1 MSAVLFITLIP
12 VLLSAGLLRAANTPE
27 ASPGQD
33 FSGSLRQTVSDL
45 AEKQKRP
52 AGDYA
57 RMAQET
63 ISFGSNPEAVA
74 QLNGKVPDGADPHA
88 PWRNVVNDALAGV
101 DEGERI
107 DAKAANWPELREKLK
122 NLQPPPPPPSQGGSS
137 KDKKNQKKDQK
148 KKDKQQ
154 QKGSGKDKQQQSGGG
169 EKSDQKDGGEGQ
181 EGQGESQGPPSQGQ
195 PSKGNKKGGQEE
207 GGAEGSGGQGEQN
220 QREPAGGKDPNQA
233 REFSSKKDGEGQMKE
248 RGQNEEMKGMEDE
261 KAGFG
266 NLGQEKRD
274 GKETQGPVPG
284 SAGAKEE
291 KQEAPPG
298 MRVVGGGSGQKAS
311 DKSSD
316 PVTLEAMSR
325 LEQVKQ
331 SDSPAILQQRLQPKD
346 QPPQPSS
353 LGKPW

>member
-1 MSAVLFITLIP
+1 MSAP
-12 VLLSAGLLRAANTPE
+12 LSALLILVLGSVSQLDAANVPDSPQGPDPSGTLRE
-27 ASPGQD
+27 TVAS
-33 FSGSLRQTVSDL
+33 L

-57 RMAQET
+57 RMAEET
-63 ISFGSNPEAVA
+63 ISFGSNPEAVT

-107 DAKAANWPELREKLK
+107 DSKAANWPELRERLK
-122 NLQPPPPPPSQGGSS
+122 QLQPPPPPPSQGGSK
-137 KDKKNQKKDQK
+137 KDKKDQKNQKKDK
-148 KKDKQQ
+148 KQ

-169 EKSDQKDGGEGQ
+169 QKSEEQDQSGGEGA
-181 EGQGESQGPPSQGQ
+181 EGEGESEGPPSQGQ
-195 PSKGNKKGGQEE
+195 PGKGDKKGGQKGGESDE
-207 GGAEGSGGQGEQN
+207 GGEGENQGQEKAS
-220 QREPAGGKDPNQA
+220 RGKDPNQIQ
-233 REFSSKKDGEGQMKE
+233 EFDTSKAGEGQMKE
-248 RGQNEEMKGMEDE
+248 RGRNEEMKGMEDE

-266 NLGQEKRD
+266 SLGQDK
-274 GKETQGPVPG
+274 KEGQEQPGGAGGPG
-284 SAGAKEE
+284 GEE
-291 KQEAPPG
+291 RAEAPPG

-316 PVTLEAMSR
+316 PMTLEAMSR

-331 SDSPAILQQRLQPKD
+331 SDSPAILQQRLQPQD
-346 QPPQPSS
+346 QRPQPSS

>member
-1 MSAVLFITLIP
+1 MSTAFSLSLI
-12 VLLSAGLLRAANTPE
+12 LLLGVSRLHAANAPE
-27 ASPGQD
+27 SPQGPD
-33 FSGSLRQTVSDL
+33 FSGTLRETVASL

-57 RMAQET
+57 RMAEET
-63 ISFGSNPEAVA
+63 ISFGSNPEAVT

-107 DAKAANWPELREKLK
+107 DSKAANWPELRDRLK
-122 NLQPPPPPPSQGGSS
+122 QLQPPPPPPSQGGSK
-137 KDKKNQKKDQK
+137 KDKKDQK
-148 KKDKQQ
+148 NQKKDKQQ

-169 EKSDQKDGGEGQ
+169 QKSQEQDQSGGEGA
-181 EGQGESQGPPSQGQ
+181 EGEGESEGPPSQGQ
-195 PSKGNKKGGQEE
+195 PGKGDKKGGKKGGESDE
-207 GGAEGSGGQGEQN
+207 GGEGENQGQEKAS
-220 QREPAGGKDPNQA
+220 RGKDPNQIQ
-233 REFSSKKDGEGQMKE
+233 EFDTSKAGEGQMKE
-248 RGQNEEMKGMEDE
+248 RGRNEEMKGMEDE

-266 NLGQEKRD
+266 SFGQDKKEGQEQP
-274 GKETQGPVPG
+274 GGTAGQGG
-284 SAGAKEE
+284 EE
-291 KQEAPPG
+291 KADAPPG

-316 PVTLEAMSR
+316 PMTLEAMSR

-331 SDSPAILQQRLQPKD
+331 SDSPAILQQRLQPQD